1 MFIEQ
6 KIQYAKNKS
15 DSAAKADG
23 TFDIRLKRKRDEE
36 NAANSMQPPSS
47 GATKIAK
54 IVSNSNPNRI
64 LFAQELPMNYD
75 ETVLLSLFQQCSGF
89 TEIRMVPG
97 NKKIAFIEFN
107 DETQATIALRQL
119 NGFELS
125 PGDVLHLTYS
135 NL

>member
-1 MFIEQ
+1 
-6 KIQYAKNKS
+6 
-15 DSAAKADG
+15 
-23 TFDIRLKRKRDEE
+23 
-36 NAANSMQPPSS
+36 MQPPSS
-47 GATKIAK
+47 GATKVAK

-64 LFAQELPMNYD
+64 LFAQELPLNYD

-107 DETQATIALRQL
+107 DETQATLALRQL